1 MVRVKHFA
9 LGLALLTATAA
20 HAQAQKVFRCVDAR
34 GAVYYT
40 EKPAPGC
47 RPTRIQ
53 SGSDVAPEA
62 KPAAAAKANT
72 PDPKSRVRQS
82 AAAPLTAKAH
92 CDGLSREATR
102 LDSGKSSLPSSV
114 ADARRAGIQKELER
128 SCR

>member
-1 MVRVKHFA
+1 MVRVKHLA

-47 RPTRIQ
+47 KPTRIQ

-62 KPAAAAKANT
+62 KPAAKANT

-82 AAAPLTAKAH
+82 AAAPPTLKAH
-92 CDGLSREATR
+92 CDGLSREAAR
-102 LDSGKSSLPSSV
+102 LDPGKNTLPSSM
-114 ADARRAGIQKELER
+114 AEARRAGIQKELER